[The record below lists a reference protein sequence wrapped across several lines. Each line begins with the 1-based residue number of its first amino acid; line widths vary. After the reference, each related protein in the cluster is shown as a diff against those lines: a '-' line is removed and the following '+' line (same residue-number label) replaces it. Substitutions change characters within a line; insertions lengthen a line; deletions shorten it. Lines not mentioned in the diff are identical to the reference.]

1 MAESLVTEC
10 VSDMKTLASNYTR
23 GFTLIEMIVVTAIVS
38 LFAAGIV
45 AVINPTQ
52 QVLKANDA
60 RRKSD
65 LNSLQRGLEAYY
77 HDFGSYPPA
86 SNYRIA
92 PQGTA
97 LAWGV
102 AWSPYMNTLP
112 KDPNG
117 SRTYIYYV
125 SPDGQSYL
133 VYASLEKATTDPQ
146 SCNAGAACTSLSSR
160 SIATNACG
168 GTCNYAVAS
177 PDIDP

>member
-1 MAESLVTEC
+1 
-10 VSDMKTLASNYTR
+10 MKIPTNKYIR

-38 LFAAGIV
+38 LFAVGIV
-45 AVINPTQ
+45 AVINPAQ

-65 LNSLQRGLEAYY
+65 LNTLQRGLEAYY

-86 SNYRIA
+86 SSYKIA
-92 PQGTA
+92 PQGVP

-117 SRTYIYYV
+117 SRSYIYYV
-125 SPDGQSYL
+125 SADGQSYI

-160 SIATNACG
+160 SIASSACG
-168 GTCNYAVAS
+168 GTCNYGVAS
-177 PDIDP
+177 SDINP